1 MRFCIAT
8 MMALLGSLALS
19 SRANAEI
26 VLNTLTYTQNFD
38 SLGTTNV
45 AAAFSSTIGAISAV
59 PNLNSEWDGTKIG
72 GTGTAATNFNADN
85 GAANSG
91 SLYNYGATGSSER
104 ALGAIASGSN
114 AMAFG
119 FQLTN
124 NTGDTIRQI
133 AISFTQENWRSST
146 TSVNTLTA
154 GWALGSGS
162 VVATNYLN
170 ADGFNNISD
179 LNLVGPAAVA
189 TNGALDGNLAANQV
203 LRSTTLTG
211 IEVAQGQSIFFRW
224 QDFNDPGNDAGLAID
239 NFSLSV
245 TSVPE
250 PASLALLG
258 TVLGAGGLLRFRRKR
273 TAAK

>member
-8 MMALLGSLALS
+8 MLALLGSTAIS

-26 VLNTLTYTQNFD
+26 VLNTLTYSQNFD
-38 SLGTTNV
+38 SLGTSNV
-45 AAAFSSTIGAISAV
+45 AAVFSATTGTIAAV
-59 PNLNSEWDGTKIG
+59 PNVNNEWDGAKIG
-72 GTGTAATNFNADN
+72 GTGTTATDFNANN

-91 SLYNYGATGSSER
+91 SLYNFGATGSSDR

-114 AMAFG
+114 IMAFG

-133 AISFTQENWRSST
+133 TISFTQENWRSST
-146 TSVNTLTA
+146 SAINTLTA
-154 GWALGSGS
+154 GWALGGGS
-162 VVATNYLN
+162 VTSANYLN
-170 ADGFNNISD
+170 ATGFNSIAD
-179 LNLVGPAAVA
+179 LNLVGPAPGA
-189 TNGALDGNLAANQV
+189 TNGALDGNLSANQV
-203 LRSTTLTG
+203 ARSTTLGG

-224 QDFNDPGNDAGLAID
+224 QDVNDQGNDAGLAID

-250 PASLALLG
+250 PASLALMG

>member
-1 MRFCIAT
+1 MV
-8 MMALLGSLALS
+8 ALLGSAAMS
-19 SRANAEI
+19 TRAQAEI
-26 VLNTLTYTQNFD
+26 VLNTLTYSQNFD

-45 AAAFSSTIGAISAV
+45 AAAFSATVGTIAAV
-59 PNLNSEWDGTKIG
+59 PNLGGEWDGAKIG

-91 SLYNYGATGSSER
+91 SLYNFGTTGSSDR

-114 AMAFG
+114 IMAFG

-133 AISFTQENWRSST
+133 SISFTQENWRSST
-146 TSVNTLTA
+146 SAVNTLTA
-154 GWALGSGS
+154 GWALGGGS
-162 VVATNYLN
+162 VTSANYLN
-170 ADGFNNISD
+170 ATGFNSIAD
-179 LNLVGPAAVA
+179 LNLVGPAPGA
-189 TNGALDGNLAANQV
+189 TNGALDGNLSANQV
-203 LRSTTLTG
+203 ARSTTLSG

-224 QDFNDPGNDAGLAID
+224 QDFNDAGNDAGLAID
-239 NFSLSV
+239 DFSLSV

-250 PASLALLG
+250 PASLALMG

-273 TAAK
+273 AAAK